1 MGTIEGRDMATF
13 LLVHGAW
20 HGGWCYRR
28 VERLLHASGHTV
40 FAPTLTGL
48 GERSHLFRDDLD
60 LEDHVTD
67 VLQVIRYEQL
77 DDIVLVGHSYGGMVV
92 SVVAD
97 RVPDKIRA
105 LVYLDAF
112 VPENGKC
119 QMDYTPVELNDMCR
133 ASAAEHG
140 GGVTPI
146 PAEAFRVNDADVA
159 WVDRLCV
166 NQPIGTFQQRASLSR
181 GIDELAR
188 RKVYISASEFVD
200 GPFGQFYAR
209 FADDPSW
216 ETYSVASGHDV
227 MIDAPER
234 LAEILEE
241 VANQPNPTGRPTSTA
256 RR

>member
-1 MGTIEGRDMATF
+1 MTTF

-28 VERLLHASGHTV
+28 VAGLLGANGHTV

-48 GERSHLFRDDLD
+48 GERSHLFRGDLD
-60 LEDHVTD
+60 LDDHVTD
-67 VLQVIRYEQL
+67 VLQVIQYEQL

-97 RVPDKIRA
+97 RVPDRIRT

-112 VPENGKC
+112 VPEDGSC
-119 QMDYTPVELNDMCR
+119 QMDYMPAELNEMCR

-146 PAEAFRVNDADVA
+146 PAEAFGVNDADVA
-159 WVDRLCV
+159 WVNQMCV
-166 NQPIGTFQQRASLSR
+166 NHPIGTFEQPARLGA
-181 GIDELAR
+181 GIDTLSGHR
-188 RKVYISASEFVD
+188 VYISASKFAD
-200 GPFGQFYAR
+200 GPFGDFYAR
-209 FADDPSW
+209 FTQDPSW
-216 ETYSVASGHDV
+216 TTYSVTSGHDV

-234 LAEILEE
+234 LAEILEAA
-241 VANQPNPTGRPTSTA
+241 AN
-256 RR
+256 